1 LAAAPD
7 SLQTLLVWDLLGSL
21 GGSIS
26 EPKASTISRSII
38 DEWSLGKIIES
49 SLLKVGYDRS
59 QVYFADLMIKILTAQ
74 RFWYKNAKSKN
85 NAELLSQLLQD
96 EQVRAYI
103 NVNRHNDILWFNKE
117 RFESLLWWL
126 MTSAMI
132 TSGASYENT
141 TSAHVEEMII
151 AFDAIKT
158 LQKAADKSEFKL
170 ANLLDLLS

>member
-1 LAAAPD
+1 
-7 SLQTLLVWDLLGSL
+7 
-21 GGSIS
+21 
-26 EPKASTISRSII
+26 
-38 DEWSLGKIIES
+38 
-49 SLLKVGYDRS
+49 
-59 QVYFADLMIKILTAQ
+59 
-74 RFWYKNAKSKN
+74 
-85 NAELLSQLLQD
+85 LLSQLLQD